1 MSFAWLII
9 LASATIGAPIAAI
22 GLAVLLGV
30 DWGPVAVATVGGA
43 GIALT
48 AAGAWLGVRRQRSG
62 SIETSEAADLWDFSR
77 DLMRDLRE
85 DLVKARERIA
95 VLEQERRDDRKRI
108 TDLETEVARLRGF
121 AGD

>member
-9 LASATIGAPIAAI
+9 ALAGATIGAPIAAL
-22 GLAVLLGV
+22 GLMAF
-30 DWGPVAVATVGGA
+30 DWGPVAVASVGGA
-43 GIALT
+43 GVALT
-48 AAGAWLGVRRQRSG
+48 ATGAFLGVRRQRSG

-95 VLEQERRDDRKRI
+95 VLEQERRDDRARI
-108 TDLETEVARLRGF
+108 TDLETEVARLRGVG
-121 AGD
+121 GD